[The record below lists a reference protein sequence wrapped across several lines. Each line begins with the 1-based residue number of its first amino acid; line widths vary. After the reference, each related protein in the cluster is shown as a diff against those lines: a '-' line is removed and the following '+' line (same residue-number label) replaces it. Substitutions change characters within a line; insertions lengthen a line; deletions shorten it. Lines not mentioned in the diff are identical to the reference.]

1 MSRESGLTFMVNSR
15 MVKTAA
21 ACAVM
26 FFLIFVGMRI
36 ALLDPSPG
44 PKPKPRAVLNLCGKK
59 APCIAS
65 CNETVPVHSI
75 DAEFLS
81 FRCCKTVWNTTVAST
96 CFLALHL
103 VDPEL
108 HTFHG
113 RSPPSC

>member
-1 MSRESGLTFMVNSR
+1 MVNSR

-26 FFLIFVGMRI
+26 FFLVFAGMRI
-36 ALLDPSPG
+36 ALLDRGPG
-44 PKPKPRAVLNLCGKK
+44 PKPKPRAVLYLCGKK
-59 APCIAS
+59 AAS
-65 CNETVPVHSI
+65 SAHCSETVPVHVI

-81 FRCCKTVWNTTVAST
+81 FGCFKTVWNTTVAST
-96 CFLALHL
+96 CLLAPHL

-108 HTFHG
+108 HSLHG